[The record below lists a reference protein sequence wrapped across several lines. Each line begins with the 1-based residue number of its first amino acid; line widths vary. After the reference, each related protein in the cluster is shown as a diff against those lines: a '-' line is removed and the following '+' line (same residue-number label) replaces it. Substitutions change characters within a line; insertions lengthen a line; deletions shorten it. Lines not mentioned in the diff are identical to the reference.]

1 MVERRGIEE
10 TLVWT
15 AIGVPAA
22 AACGACFLPAFDLRI
37 EALIGAGDEQLSF
50 DYTSR
55 LSLADLRPV
64 GLLALVAAAAIL
76 AVAVAALL
84 RGARAWLVVVAF
96 VLAWS
101 LGLIVYDV
109 LDERL
114 EGEWSES
121 GVIGYE
127 EPHGGPLLQPALD
140 DLKARARRSPEAQ
153 EPGWELLAEH
163 GYAAR
168 GLSGWRLFAWS
179 VLALFWLTA
188 YRLARLWLTGP
199 RAACLVAGASVVLLF
214 VWVWRGLSELG

>member
-15 AIGVPAA
+15 AVGVAA
-22 AACGACFLPAFDLRI
+22 AAAGLACFLPAFDLRI
-37 EALIGAGDEQLSF
+37 EALIGADDDQRSY

-64 GLLALVAAAAIL
+64 GLLALVAAVAIL

-84 RGARAWLVVVAF
+84 RGARAWMVVVAF

-101 LGLIVYDV
+101 LGLLVYDV

-114 EGEWSES
+114 EGWSES

-140 DLKARARRSPEAQ
+140 DLKARAQRSPEAQ

-168 GLSGWRLFAWS
+168 GLSGWHLFAWS

-199 RAACLVAGASVVLLF
+199 RAAFLVAGASVVLLF
-214 VWVWRGLSELG
+214 VWVWRGLSELE